1 MRNRDGI
8 YTVQAVSQA
17 DGTKHNVVVGIEGY
31 SSRFRD
37 WWGLVR
43 SGELEPSYR
52 VRWCAVRDLEDNLV
66 LSRIGFLRAVC
77 SASSFSPT
85 KIQLDLLDE
94 KYKDIEYSLKSFEKF
109 FIFRRERP
117 DGFGVCVTVK
127 V

>member
-1 MRNRDGI
+1 MNRDGI
-8 YTVQAVSQA
+8 YTVQAVSRA
-17 DGTKHNVVVGIEGY
+17 DGTKHNVVVGIKGN

-37 WWGLVR
+37 WWRSVR
-43 SGELEPSYR
+43 SGELEFSYR
-52 VRWCAVRDLEDNLV
+52 VGWCVANEEDNLLI
-66 LSRIGFLRAVC
+66 LSRIGFIRAVC
-77 SASSFSPT
+77 SESSFSPT

-94 KYKDIEYSLKSFEKF
+94 KYNYIEYSLDAFERF